1 MKVKVIQ
8 EVESALFRRLVG
20 LLSLLLVSG
29 AKQAVHFHNYLI
41 PGARRTF
48 IVLAPDWLS
57 LSLLLVSGA
66 WQSIHFCSHLFYA
79 LGTFFTF
86 TFTCS
91 RRRKGFSLSH
101 YLVSGARRAFTFICF
116 RRQMSFHFYLFHAPG
131 ALFTFTPD
139 GLQIGFYFH
148 FHFHRCQEGSQL
160 QLERELYPGSG
171 CGIWTSGCF
180 WWRIMWIFIS
190 EEVDLLLG
198 EWSGEKK
205 SKENLSQGAAACNEN
220 FDGECWGEN
229 NEKEKTLFQRGT
241 ACNPDNDNDKEK
253 KTTISEG
260 SCWQPFYQRLPWL
273 QST

>member
-8 EVESALFRRLVG
+8 EVESALCRRLVG
-20 LLSLLLVSG
+20 LLSLLLVLG

-41 PGARRTF
+41 PGARRAF

-160 QLERELYPGSG
+160 QLERELSLGSD
-171 CGIWTSGCF
+171 CGIWTSGWF
-180 WWRIMWIFIS
+180 WWGIILITNNKDFKVRGS
-190 EEVDLLLG
+190 
-198 EWSGEKK
+198 WSSVGWYRQVSGHWKNGIIDYK
-205 SKENLSQGAAACNEN
+205 SDNLAAQDCQDAI
-220 FDGECWGEN
+220 WN
-229 NEKEKTLFQRGT
+229 NMNGREILM
-241 ACNPDNDNDKEK
+241 
-253 KTTISEG
+253 
-260 SCWQPFYQRLPWL
+260 
-273 QST
+273 